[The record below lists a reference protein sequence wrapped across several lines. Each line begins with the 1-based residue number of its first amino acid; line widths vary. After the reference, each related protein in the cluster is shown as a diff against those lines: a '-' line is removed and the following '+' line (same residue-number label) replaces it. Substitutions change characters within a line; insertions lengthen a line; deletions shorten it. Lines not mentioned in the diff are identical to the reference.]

1 MSSFT
6 TSSEHV
12 GMAERSSS
20 QHHRI
25 AAGREKVVALSRSRR
40 LRTVGIVLVALI
52 LLFGLFGFF
61 AAPSILKSQLQT
73 RLGAMLHRPV
83 TVGAVHVNPFTLR
96 VWLEQ
101 LHIGDRDGKAPFV
114 DIDRLTVNASW
125 SSVFRMAPVLDALT
139 LDHPQLHIT
148 RTAAQRFNFSDLID
162 QSAATPAKPGDK
174 PTRFSLSNISLHNG
188 DIVVDDK
195 VQNASHRI
203 DQIELGIPFITN
215 LPHAT
220 DVFVKP
226 LLVMR
231 VDGSP
236 LRVEGQ
242 TKPFADSRESVM
254 SFALDHLDLPRYL
267 GYSPAPLPV
276 AVTRG
281 QLSGQL
287 DLHFIATQPT
297 PQLRLGGTLQLDN
310 FAMANHDGSP
320 IVEFGRAATTLDDVE
335 PLLSRYRLGTLQLDQ
350 PVLHYTRLPGGR
362 SNFDALMA
370 PAPASKTSEPAP
382 QATDMRIAALT
393 LQGGRLEYTD
403 QSGPKPARLTLDN
416 LHGSLRGLSTLA
428 APAASI
434 DLTTRL
440 AGGSATLNGKLD
452 MAASRYIGTLGMQGV
467 SIATLLPLGPPMLD
481 AEMTSGSLDASGQM
495 QAIWGKL
502 FNVQLAPTTVTIN
515 DLALTR
521 HGRTPVTWQ
530 TLGIDITR
538 VDLATSTAQISSV
551 SLHGLK
557 LDAQRSGS
565 GHVDL
570 TDLMATQRS
579 PARRGGAHRPA
590 ATTPAW
596 HWSVR
601 HLGIDA
607 SALAFKDLS
616 AAGKPASFTIKADKF
631 GIDGLSDNMRQPLKI
646 DLAGGIGG
654 GSYHVAG
661 TVKPQPMDAD
671 LRVNTTR
678 LDVASLQ
685 SLITVPLNV
694 RISSALVSVNGRA
707 RYRDRK
713 PAALINYRGQLTFG
727 RVRVQDKLSG
737 DDFLRWSTLTARGL
751 DVRMGENAP
760 QLSIAGLTLN
770 DFYARVIINAGGRVN
785 LQDVVSNPAT
795 APVSVTAVQTPATAA
810 SVAQAKPAAATSTA
824 APAAEIQIGQVT
836 LARGQLNY
844 TDNFIKPNYTA
855 NITQLNGTIGA
866 FGTKPGGP
874 PAELALQGKLDDD
887 APVDIGGTI
896 NPLAPVAFLDVKA
909 KADGVELTHLSPY
922 SGKYAGYPIT
932 KGRLTMDVHY
942 MLDQGKLSAD
952 NHIFID
958 QLTFGDRIDGPGIS
972 HLPVKLAV
980 ALLRNS
986 QGQIDLHVPVSG
998 SLDDPHFSVGSLI
1011 WHAFVNLIGR
1021 AITSPFRLLASA
1033 GGSKQ
1038 DLGYVEF
1045 APGSNQLD
1053 KDAQTRLAGIVKIL
1067 NDKPSLK
1074 LDVIGRVDRK
1084 FDEAGLRK
1092 VMVDDLVRAEMPND
1106 ADDDDATPAPAAKPD
1121 SDDYD
1126 KYLKRAY
1133 KHAKFKKPHDLIGL
1147 TKSQPPDVM
1156 RKMLEDNVAVDDDAM
1171 RHLAER
1177 RADAVRQWLRGK
1189 VDDKRVFAL
1198 APKLDTKGIDDTGKT
1213 TRVDFGLH

>member
-1 MSSFT
+1 
-6 TSSEHV
+6 
-12 GMAERSSS
+12 MAGRSSS
-20 QHHRI
+20 QHTRI
-25 AAGREKVVALSRSRR
+25 AAGREKVIALSRSRR
-40 LRTVGIVLVALI
+40 LRIVGIVLVALI
-52 LLFGLFGFF
+52 LLFGLFGFL

-83 TVGAVHVNPFTLR
+83 TVGAVHLNPFTLKLG
-96 VWLEQ
+96 LEQ

-114 DIDRLTVNASW
+114 NVDRLTINASW

-139 LDHPQLHIT
+139 LDHPQLRIT
-148 RTAAQRFNFSDLID
+148 RVAAQQFNFSDLIE
-162 QSAATPAKPGDK
+162 QFASTPAKPGDK
-174 PTRFSLSNISLHNG
+174 PARFSLSNISLHNG

-195 VQNASHRI
+195 VQNTSHRI
-203 DQIELGIPFITN
+203 DQIELGIPFIAN
-215 LPHAT
+215 LPHDT

-226 LLVMR
+226 LLAMR

-236 LRVEGQ
+236 LRAEGQ

-254 SFALDHLDLPRYL
+254 SFTLDHLDLPRYL

-287 DLHFIATQPT
+287 DLHFIAAQPT
-297 PQLRLGGTLQLDN
+297 PQLRLSGKLQLDN
-310 FAMANHDGSP
+310 FAVANHDGSP
-320 IVEFGRAATTLDDVE
+320 IVELGHAATIFDDVE

-362 SNFDALMA
+362 SNFDALTSPG
-370 PAPASKTSEPAP
+370 PAPKSPEPASP
-382 QATDMRIAALT
+382 AADVRIASLT
-393 LQGGRLEYTD
+393 LQGGRLDYVD

-416 LHGSLRGLSTLA
+416 LRGSLHGLSTLA

-434 DLTTRL
+434 ELTTQL
-440 AGGSATLNGKLD
+440 AGGTAMLNGTLD
-452 MAASRYIGTLGMQGV
+452 MAASRYVGMLSTKSV
-467 SIATLLPLGPPMLD
+467 SIASLLPLGPPVLD
-481 AEMTSGSLDASGQM
+481 AEMTSGDLDANGQM
-495 QAIWGKL
+495 QASWGKQ
-502 FNVQLAPTTVTIN
+502 FNVQLATTTVTVN
-515 DLALTR
+515 SLALNR
-521 HGRTPVTWQ
+521 RGRTPVAWQ
-530 TLGIDITR
+530 ALGVDITR
-538 VDLATSTAQISSV
+538 VDLATSTAQIDSV

-557 LDAQRSGS
+557 LDAQRSHS

-570 TDLMATQRS
+570 TDLMARQPSAT
-579 PARRGGAHRPA
+579 RRADAHATVA
-590 ATTPAW
+590 APAW
-596 HWSVR
+596 HWNVR
-601 HLGIDA
+601 HLGIDG
-607 SALAFKDLS
+607 SAFAFKDMS
-616 AAGKPASFTIKADKF
+616 AAGKPASFTVKADKF

-646 DLAGGIGG
+646 DLAGGIGRG
-654 GSYHVAG
+654 DYHVTG
-661 TVKPQPMDAD
+661 TVKPQPLDAD

-694 RISSALVSVNGRA
+694 RISSALVNVNGRV

-713 PAALINYRGQLTFG
+713 PAALISYRGQLTFG

-737 DDFLRWSTLTARGL
+737 DDFLRCNALTARGL
-751 DVRMGENAP
+751 NVHMGESVP
-760 QLSIAGLTLN
+760 QVSIAGLTLN
-770 DFYARVIINAGGRVN
+770 DFYARVIINASGRLN
-785 LQDVVSNPAT
+785 LQDVISNPAT

-810 SVAQAKPAAATSTA
+810 SVAQAKPAAAASSA
-824 APAAEIQIGQVT
+824 APAADIQIGQVT

-866 FGTKPGGP
+866 FGTKAGGP
-874 PAELALQGKLDDD
+874 PAELVLQGKLDDD

-942 MLDQGKLSAD
+942 LLDQGKLTAD

-958 QLTFGDRIDGPGIS
+958 QLTFGDRMDGPGIS

-986 QGQIDLHVPVSG
+986 QGQIDVHVPVSG

-1033 GGSKQ
+1033 GGSKE

-1045 APGSNQLD
+1045 APGSSELD
-1053 KDAQTRLAGIVKIL
+1053 KQAQTRLAGIVKII
-1067 NDKPSLK
+1067 NDKPSLQ

-1084 FDEAGLRK
+1084 SDEAGLRK
-1092 VMVDDLVRAEMPND
+1092 VMVDELVRAEMPNE
-1106 ADDDDATPAPAAKPD
+1106 ADDGDTAPAPAAKPSSGKPD

-1177 RADAVRQWLRGK
+1177 RADVVRQWLRGK

-1198 APKLDTKGIDDTGKT
+1198 APKLDAKGIDDTGKT